1 MATHKLQRNLIELMP
16 RARRYARALI
26 GDTEIADT
34 VLSVA
39 TLNVIKQAP
48 DISLLTPYKM
58 ILPWLFIE
66 LHKEIDLS
74 ATISNQR
81 HKTSPYQTGSTLHE
95 QVDSGLKTLSN
106 IQKRAYLLTVLEQF
120 PLATTAH
127 VLGQPIELVKIHF
140 NQAHVSVYKH
150 VNEHFTQQSSN

>member
-1 MATHKLQRNLIELMP
+1 MATHKLQRHLIELMP
-16 RARRYARALI
+16 QARRYARALI

-48 DISLLTPYKM
+48 DLSFLTPYKM

-74 ATISNQR
+74 ATITNQNQN
-81 HKTSPYQTGSTLHE
+81 TSLDQIESTLHE
-95 QVDSGLKTLSN
+95 QVDSELRSLSN

-127 VLGQPIELVKIHF
+127 VLGQPIELVKTHF
-140 NQAHVSVYKH
+140 TQAHALLNKH
-150 VNEHFTQQSSN
+150 VNDQFTQQSST